1 MVGESAVYAE
11 ILALL
16 QSWERFISEGGTL
29 NAWRQRDAR
38 SGDGVEGGRDAGRSA
53 QRRTAGLSLHRVD
66 EPVGSIRRPPGRN
79 RGRAVKTNAQRREV
93 ARLRLQA
100 ALLQQEADELRRQ
113 ARRQARQGMTPGKV
127 VAAFVA
133 WVGIALGIVIGVSGP
148 LQQRTAPL
156 QPIRPPATAPHVSK
170 PPVPT
175 TTGPMT
181 G

>member
-1 MVGESAVYAE
+1 M
-11 ILALL
+11 
-16 QSWERFISEGGTL
+16 
-29 NAWRQRDAR
+29 
-38 SGDGVEGGRDAGRSA
+38 
-53 QRRTAGLSLHRVD
+53 
-66 EPVGSIRRPPGRN
+66 
-79 RGRAVKTNAQRREV
+79 KTNAQRREV

-148 LQQRTAPL
+148 HQQPTAPL

-175 TTGPMT
+175 TTGSP
-181 G
+181 GYQIV

>member
-1 MVGESAVYAE
+1 M
-11 ILALL
+11 
-16 QSWERFISEGGTL
+16 
-29 NAWRQRDAR
+29 
-38 SGDGVEGGRDAGRSA
+38 
-53 QRRTAGLSLHRVD
+53 
-66 EPVGSIRRPPGRN
+66 
-79 RGRAVKTNAQRREV
+79 KTNAQRREV

-100 ALLQQEADELRRQ
+100 ALLQQEADEL
-113 ARRQARQGMTPGKV
+113 RRQARQGMTPGKV